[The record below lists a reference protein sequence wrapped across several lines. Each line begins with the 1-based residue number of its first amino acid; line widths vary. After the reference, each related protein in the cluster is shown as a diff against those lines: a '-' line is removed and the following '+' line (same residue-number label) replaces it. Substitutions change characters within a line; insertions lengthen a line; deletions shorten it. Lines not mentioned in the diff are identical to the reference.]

1 MLGHRLRGGL
11 LQRIV
16 GEQPIPRVGELG
28 RRSAAQK
35 RCLDQDRCT
44 VTELPSYRGDVG
56 DARRVCQFM
65 ARDLAERLGSGLATQ
80 IGDRV
85 EIELYD
91 GFTPVSIT
99 L

>member
-1 MLGHRLRGGL
+1 
-11 LQRIV
+11 
-16 GEQPIPRVGELG
+16 
-28 RRSAAQK
+28 
-35 RCLDQDRCT
+35 
-44 VTELPSYRGDVG
+44 
-56 DARRVCQFM
+56 M